1 MDLSD
6 KEKSLYL
13 ERLKAEQPGL
23 YQQVLPLINEEPSEQ
38 ITSLFGFHAQQA
50 TEAELDLTNTLVD
63 KYQISHELGHGGMG
77 IVYAASRAD
86 RTFEQDLAVKFI
98 QPALSHILGEHALFQ
113 EAQLLAHLNHPCIAK
128 VFDGGVYEESV
139 YIVMERV
146 EGETLSLH
154 LQNRSLNEKQKL
166 NLFKEI
172 CSAIEHAHQ
181 KQVLHAD
188 LKPENILIDPLGSP
202 KILDFN
208 LTQKV
213 KQPVPDKSTDV
224 SLLTAYSKAY
234 ASPEQAAGQFLTQQS
249 DIYSLG
255 KILALIFDS
264 SSNLDIDLIVEK
276 ATHYEPYRRYA
287 SVSELRQDIV
297 RMLECRPIS
306 LREKHPL
313 HALSKLLK
321 RRPVQSALTILL
333 LISGATFSTAIFN
346 KNLQLQKEKQVAEEM
361 MYEVTSLL
369 FHAKGSD
376 AAKMSVGTMLE
387 LTRRRI
393 LSNPDLPKDVKQK
406 MLLAMLTPAPEK
418 SVTNKNKP
426 NSSSNWLWKKL
437 SYLLLQRALWA

>member
-1 MDLSD
+1 MQNKSSGSTEVFYHLMDLSD
-6 KEKSLYL
+6 AEKSLYL
-13 ERLKAEQPGL
+13 ERLEQEQPSL
-23 YQQVLPLINEEPSEQ
+23 YQQILPLLNEVSSEQ
-38 ITSLFGFHAQQA
+38 ITSLLGFHAQQA
-50 TEAELDLTNTLVD
+50 TGSELSLTDTLVD
-63 KYQISHELGHGGMG
+63 KYYISHELGRGGMG
-77 IVYAASRAD
+77 VVYSASRAD
-86 RTFEQDLAVKFI
+86 RTFEQDLAIKFI

-146 EGETLSLH
+146 EGETLSLY
-154 LQNRSLNEKQKL
+154 LQNRSFSEKQKL
-166 NLFKEI
+166 SLFKEI

-213 KQPVPDKSTDV
+213 KQPAPHQSSDASI
-224 SLLTAYSKAY
+224 LTAYSKAY
-234 ASPEQAAGQFLTQQS
+234 ASPEQIAGHFLTQQS

-255 KILALIFDS
+255 KVLALIFDS
-264 SSNLDIDLIVEK
+264 SSNLDINLIVEK
-276 ATHYEPYRRYA
+276 ATNHEPYRRYA

-297 RMLECRPIS
+297 RILEFRPIS
-306 LREKHPL
+306 LREKQPL
-313 HALSKLLK
+313 YSLARLLK

-333 LISGATFSTAIFN
+333 LLSGATFSTAIFH
-346 KNLQLQKEKQVAEEM
+346 KNVQLQKEKLVAEEM

-406 MLLAMLTPAPEK
+406 MLLAMLTPSPEK
-418 SVTNKNKP
+418 SVINKNKEK
-426 NSSSNWLWKKL
+426 SSNN
-437 SYLLLQRALWA
+437 

>member
-6 KEKSLYL
+6 AAKSLYL
-13 ERLKAEQPGL
+13 ERLEQEQPSL
-23 YQQVLPLINEEPSEQ
+23 YQQILPLINEVSSEQ
-38 ITSLFGFHAQQA
+38 ITSLLGFHAQQA
-50 TEAELDLTNTLVD
+50 TGSELSLTDTLVD
-63 KYQISHELGHGGMG
+63 KYYISHELGRGGMG
-77 IVYAASRAD
+77 VVYSASRAD
-86 RTFEQDLAVKFI
+86 RTFEQDLAIKFI
-98 QPALSHILGEHALFQ
+98 QPALTHILGKHALFQ

-146 EGETLSLH
+146 EGETLSLY
-154 LQNRSLNEKQKL
+154 LQNRSFSEKQKL
-166 NLFKEI
+166 SLFKEI

-213 KQPVPDKSTDV
+213 KQPAPHQSSDASI
-224 SLLTAYSKAY
+224 LTAYSKAY
-234 ASPEQAAGQFLTQQS
+234 ASPEQIAGHFLTQQS

-255 KILALIFDS
+255 KVLALIFDS
-264 SSNLDIDLIVEK
+264 SSNLDINLIVEK
-276 ATHYEPYRRYA
+276 ATNHEPYRRYA

-297 RMLECRPIS
+297 RILEFRPIS
-306 LREKHPL
+306 LREKQPL
-313 HALSKLLK
+313 YSLAKLLK

-333 LISGATFSTAIFN
+333 LLSGATFSTAIFH
-346 KNLQLQKEKQVAEEM
+346 KNVQLQKEKLVAEEM

-406 MLLAMLTPAPEK
+406 MLLAILTPSPEK
-418 SVTNKNKP
+418 SVINKNKEK
-426 NSSSNWLWKKL
+426 SSNN
-437 SYLLLQRALWA
+437 

>member
-6 KEKSLYL
+6 AEKSLYL
-13 ERLKAEQPGL
+13 ERLEQEQPSL
-23 YQQVLPLINEEPSEQ
+23 YQQILPLINEVSSEQ
-38 ITSLFGFHAQQA
+38 ITSLLGFHAQQA
-50 TEAELDLTNTLVD
+50 TGSELSLTDTLVD
-63 KYQISHELGHGGMG
+63 KYYISHELGRGGMG
-77 IVYAASRAD
+77 VVYSASRAD
-86 RTFEQDLAVKFI
+86 RTFEQDLAIKFI
-98 QPALSHILGEHALFQ
+98 QPALTHILGKHALFQ

-146 EGETLSLH
+146 EGETLSLY
-154 LQNRSLNEKQKL
+154 LQNRSFSEKQKL
-166 NLFKEI
+166 SLFKEI

-213 KQPVPDKSTDV
+213 KQPAPHQSSDASI
-224 SLLTAYSKAY
+224 LTAYSKAY
-234 ASPEQAAGQFLTQQS
+234 ASPEQIAGHFLTQQS

-255 KILALIFDS
+255 KVLALIFDS
-264 SSNLDIDLIVEK
+264 YSNLDINLIVEK
-276 ATHYEPYRRYA
+276 ATNHEPYRRYA

-297 RMLECRPIS
+297 RILEFRPIS
-306 LREKHPL
+306 LREKQPL
-313 HALSKLLK
+313 YSLAKLLK

-333 LISGATFSTAIFN
+333 LLSGATFSTAIFH
-346 KNLQLQKEKQVAEEM
+346 KNVQLQKEKLVAEEM

-406 MLLAMLTPAPEK
+406 MLLAMLTPSPEK
-418 SVTNKNKP
+418 SVINKNKEK
-426 NSSSNWLWKKL
+426 SSNN
-437 SYLLLQRALWA
+437 

>member
-6 KEKSLYL
+6 AGKSLYL
-13 ERLKAEQPGL
+13 ERLEQEQPSL
-23 YQQVLPLINEEPSEQ
+23 YQQILPLINEVSSEQ
-38 ITSLFGFHAQQA
+38 ITSLLGFYAQQA
-50 TEAELDLTNTLVD
+50 TEIELNLTDTLVD
-63 KYQISHELGHGGMG
+63 KYYISHELGRGGMG
-77 IVYAASRAD
+77 IVYSASRAD
-86 RTFEQDLAVKFI
+86 STFEQDLAIKFI
-98 QPALSHILGEHALFQ
+98 QPALSHILGENALFQ

-128 VFDGGVYEESV
+128 VFDGGVYQESV
-139 YIVMERV
+139 YIVMEQV
-146 EGETLSLH
+146 EGATLSLY
-154 LQNRSLNEKQKL
+154 LQNRSFSEKQKL
-166 NLFKEI
+166 SLFKEI

-202 KILDFN
+202 KIIDFN

-213 KQPVPDKSTDV
+213 KQPAPHQSSDAPI
-224 SLLTAYSKAY
+224 LTAYSKAY
-234 ASPEQAAGQFLTQQS
+234 ASPEQIAGHFLTQQS

-255 KILALIFDS
+255 KVLALIFDS
-264 SSNLDIDLIVEK
+264 SSNLDINLIVEK
-276 ATHYEPYRRYA
+276 ATNHEPYRRYA

-297 RMLECRPIS
+297 RILEFRPIS
-306 LREKHPL
+306 LREKQPL
-313 HALSKLLK
+313 YSLAKLLK

-333 LISGATFSTAIFN
+333 LLSGATFSTAIFH
-346 KNLQLQKEKQVAEEM
+346 KNVQLQKEKLVAEEM

-406 MLLAMLTPAPEK
+406 MLLAMLTPSPEK
-418 SVTNKNKP
+418 SVINKNKEK
-426 NSSSNWLWKKL
+426 SSNN
-437 SYLLLQRALWA
+437 

>member
-6 KEKSLYL
+6 AEKSLYL
-13 ERLKAEQPGL
+13 ERLEQEQPSL
-23 YQQVLPLINEEPSEQ
+23 YQQILPLLNEVSSEQ
-38 ITSLFGFHAQQA
+38 ITSLLGFHAQQA
-50 TEAELDLTNTLVD
+50 TESELSLTDTLVD
-63 KYQISHELGHGGMG
+63 KYYISHELGRGGMG
-77 IVYAASRAD
+77 VVYSASRAD
-86 RTFEQDLAVKFI
+86 RTFEQDLAIKFI

-146 EGETLSLH
+146 EGETLSLY
-154 LQNRSLNEKQKL
+154 LQNRSFSEKQKL
-166 NLFKEI
+166 SLFKEI

-213 KQPVPDKSTDV
+213 KQPAPHQSSDASI
-224 SLLTAYSKAY
+224 LTAYSKAY
-234 ASPEQAAGQFLTQQS
+234 ASPEQIAGHFLTQQS

-255 KILALIFDS
+255 KVLALIFDS
-264 SSNLDIDLIVEK
+264 SSNLDINLIVEK
-276 ATHYEPYRRYA
+276 ATNHEPYRRYA

-297 RMLECRPIS
+297 RILEFRPIS
-306 LREKHPL
+306 LREKQPL
-313 HALSKLLK
+313 YSLAKLLK

-333 LISGATFSTAIFN
+333 LLSGATFSTAIFH
-346 KNLQLQKEKQVAEEM
+346 KNVQLQKEKLVAEEM

-406 MLLAMLTPAPEK
+406 MLLAMLTPSPEK
-418 SVTNKNKP
+418 SVINKNKEK
-426 NSSSNWLWKKL
+426 SSNN
-437 SYLLLQRALWA
+437 

>member
-1 MDLSD
+1 MQNKSSGSTEVFYHLMDLSD
-6 KEKSLYL
+6 AEKSLYL
-13 ERLKAEQPGL
+13 ERLEQEQPSL
-23 YQQVLPLINEEPSEQ
+23 YQQILPLINEVSSEQ
-38 ITSLFGFHAQQA
+38 ITSLLGFHAQQA
-50 TEAELDLTNTLVD
+50 TGSELSLTDTLVD
-63 KYQISHELGHGGMG
+63 KYYISHELGRGGMG
-77 IVYAASRAD
+77 VVYSASRAD
-86 RTFEQDLAVKFI
+86 RTFEQDLAIKFI

-146 EGETLSLH
+146 EGETLSLY
-154 LQNRSLNEKQKL
+154 LQNRSFSEKQKL
-166 NLFKEI
+166 SLFKEI

-213 KQPVPDKSTDV
+213 KQPAPHQSSDASI
-224 SLLTAYSKAY
+224 LTAYSKAY
-234 ASPEQAAGQFLTQQS
+234 ASPEQIAGHFLTQQS

-255 KILALIFDS
+255 KVLALIFDS
-264 SSNLDIDLIVEK
+264 SSNLDINLIVEK
-276 ATHYEPYRRYA
+276 ATNHEPYRRYA

-297 RMLECRPIS
+297 RILEFRPIS
-306 LREKHPL
+306 LREKQPL
-313 HALSKLLK
+313 YSLAKLLK

-333 LISGATFSTAIFN
+333 LLSGTTFSTAIFH
-346 KNLQLQKEKQVAEEM
+346 KNVQLQKEKLVAEEM

-406 MLLAMLTPAPEK
+406 MLLAMLTPSPEK
-418 SVTNKNKP
+418 SVINKNKEK
-426 NSSSNWLWKKL
+426 SSNN
-437 SYLLLQRALWA
+437 

>member
-6 KEKSLYL
+6 AEKSLYL
-13 ERLKAEQPGL
+13 ERLEQEQSSL
-23 YQQVLPLINEEPSEQ
+23 YQQILPLINEVSSEQ
-38 ITSLFGFHAQQA
+38 ITSLLGFHAQQA
-50 TEAELDLTNTLVD
+50 TGSELSLTDTLVD
-63 KYQISHELGHGGMG
+63 KYYISHELGRGGMG
-77 IVYAASRAD
+77 VVYSASRAD
-86 RTFEQDLAVKFI
+86 RTFEQDLAIKFI
-98 QPALSHILGEHALFQ
+98 QPALTHILGKHALFQ

-146 EGETLSLH
+146 EGETLSLY
-154 LQNRSLNEKQKL
+154 LQNRSFSEKQKL
-166 NLFKEI
+166 SLFKEI

-213 KQPVPDKSTDV
+213 KQPAPHQSSDASI
-224 SLLTAYSKAY
+224 LTAYSKAY
-234 ASPEQAAGQFLTQQS
+234 ASPEQIAGHFLTQQS

-255 KILALIFDS
+255 KVLALIFDS
-264 SSNLDIDLIVEK
+264 SSNLDINLIVEK
-276 ATHYEPYRRYA
+276 ATNHEPYRRYA

-297 RMLECRPIS
+297 RILEFRPIS
-306 LREKHPL
+306 LREKQPL
-313 HALSKLLK
+313 YSLAKLLK

-333 LISGATFSTAIFN
+333 LLSGATFSTAIFH
-346 KNLQLQKEKQVAEEM
+346 KNVQLQKEKLVAEEM

-406 MLLAMLTPAPEK
+406 MLLAMLTPSPEK
-418 SVTNKNKP
+418 SVINKNKEK
-426 NSSSNWLWKKL
+426 SSNN
-437 SYLLLQRALWA
+437 

>member
-6 KEKSLYL
+6 AKKSLYL
-13 ERLKAEQPGL
+13 ERLEQEQPSL
-23 YQQVLPLINEEPSEQ
+23 YQQVLPLINEVPSEQ
-38 ITSLFGFHAQQA
+38 ITSLLGFYAQQA
-50 TEAELDLTNTLVD
+50 TESELNLTDTLVD
-63 KYQISHELGHGGMG
+63 KYYISHELGRGGMG
-77 IVYAASRAD
+77 IVYSASRAD

-98 QPALSHILGEHALFQ
+98 QPSLSHILGEHALFQ

-128 VFDGGVYEESV
+128 VFDGGVYQESV

-146 EGETLSLH
+146 EGETLSLY
-154 LQNRSLNEKQKL
+154 LQNRSHSEKQRL

-188 LKPENILIDPLGSP
+188 LKPENILIDPFGSP

-213 KQPVPDKSTDV
+213 KQPAPHQSSDASI
-224 SLLTAYSKAY
+224 LTAYSKAY
-234 ASPEQAAGQFLTQQS
+234 ASPEQIAGHFLTQQS

-255 KILALIFDS
+255 KVLALVFDS
-264 SSNLDIDLIVEK
+264 SSNLDINLIVEK
-276 ATHYEPYRRYA
+276 ATNHEPYRRYA

-297 RMLECRPIS
+297 RILECRPIS
-306 LREKHPL
+306 LREKQPL
-313 HALSKLLK
+313 YSLSKLLK

-333 LISGATFSTAIFN
+333 LLSGTTFSTAIFN
-346 KNLQLQKEKQVAEEM
+346 KNLQLQKEKLVAEEM

-406 MLLAMLTPAPEK
+406 MLLAMLTPSPEK
-418 SVTNKNKP
+418 SVNNKNKEK
-426 NSSSNWLWKKL
+426 SSND
-437 SYLLLQRALWA
+437 

>member
-6 KEKSLYL
+6 AEKSLYL
-13 ERLKAEQPGL
+13 ERLEQEQPSL
-23 YQQVLPLINEEPSEQ
+23 YQQILPLINEVSSEQ
-38 ITSLFGFHAQQA
+38 ITSLLGFHAQQA
-50 TEAELDLTNTLVD
+50 TGSELSLTDTLVD
-63 KYQISHELGHGGMG
+63 KYYISHELGRGGMG
-77 IVYAASRAD
+77 VVYSASRAD
-86 RTFEQDLAVKFI
+86 STFEQDLAIKFI
-98 QPALSHILGEHALFQ
+98 QPALSHILGENALFQ

-128 VFDGGVYEESV
+128 VFDGGVYQESV
-139 YIVMERV
+139 YIVMEQV
-146 EGETLSLH
+146 EGATLSLY
-154 LQNRSLNEKQKL
+154 LQNRSFSEKQKL
-166 NLFKEI
+166 SLFKEI

-213 KQPVPDKSTDV
+213 KQPAPHQSSDASI
-224 SLLTAYSKAY
+224 LTAYSKAY
-234 ASPEQAAGQFLTQQS
+234 ASPEQIAGHFLTQQS

-255 KILALIFDS
+255 KVLALIFDS
-264 SSNLDIDLIVEK
+264 SSNLDINLIVEK
-276 ATHYEPYRRYA
+276 ATNHEPYRRYA

-297 RMLECRPIS
+297 RILEFRPIS
-306 LREKHPL
+306 LREKQPL
-313 HALSKLLK
+313 YSLAKLLK

-333 LISGATFSTAIFN
+333 LLSGATFSTAIFH
-346 KNLQLQKEKQVAEEM
+346 KNVQLQKEKLVAEEM

-406 MLLAMLTPAPEK
+406 MLLAMLTPSPEK
-418 SVTNKNKP
+418 SVINKNKEK
-426 NSSSNWLWKKL
+426 SSNN
-437 SYLLLQRALWA
+437 

>member
-6 KEKSLYL
+6 AEKSLYL
-13 ERLKAEQPGL
+13 ERLEQEQPSL
-23 YQQVLPLINEEPSEQ
+23 YQQILPLINEVSSEQ
-38 ITSLFGFHAQQA
+38 ITSLLGFHAQQA
-50 TEAELDLTNTLVD
+50 TGSELSLTDTLVD
-63 KYQISHELGHGGMG
+63 KYYISHELGRGGMG
-77 IVYAASRAD
+77 VVYSASRAD
-86 RTFEQDLAVKFI
+86 RTFEQDLAIKFI

-146 EGETLSLH
+146 EGETLSLY
-154 LQNRSLNEKQKL
+154 LQNRSFSEKQKL
-166 NLFKEI
+166 SLFKEI

-213 KQPVPDKSTDV
+213 KQPAPHQSSDASI
-224 SLLTAYSKAY
+224 LTAYSKAY
-234 ASPEQAAGQFLTQQS
+234 ASPEQIAGHFLTQQS

-255 KILALIFDS
+255 KVLALIFDS
-264 SSNLDIDLIVEK
+264 SSNLDINLIVEK
-276 ATHYEPYRRYA
+276 ATNHEPYRRYA

-297 RMLECRPIS
+297 RILEFRPIS
-306 LREKHPL
+306 LREKQPL
-313 HALSKLLK
+313 YSLAKLLK

-333 LISGATFSTAIFN
+333 LLSGATFSTAIFH
-346 KNLQLQKEKQVAEEM
+346 KNVQLQKEKLVAEEM

-406 MLLAMLTPAPEK
+406 MLLAMLTPSPEK
-418 SVTNKNKP
+418 SVINKNKEK
-426 NSSSNWLWKKL
+426 SSNN
-437 SYLLLQRALWA
+437 

>member
-50 TEAELDLTNTLVD
+50 TETELDLTNTLVD
-63 KYQISHELGHGGMG
+63 KYQISHELGRGGMG

-213 KQPVPDKSTDV
+213 KQPVSDKNTDV

-234 ASPEQAAGQFLTQQS
+234 ASPEQEAGQFLTQQS

-276 ATHYEPYRRYA
+276 ATHHEPYRRYA

-426 NSSSNWLWKKL
+426 NSSSN
-437 SYLLLQRALWA
+437 

>member
-1 MDLSD
+1 MDIPD
-6 KEKSLYL
+6 AEKSLYL
-13 ERLKAEQPGL
+13 KRLEQEQPSL
-23 YQQVLPLINEEPSEQ
+23 YQQVLPLISEVSSEQ
-38 ITSLFGFHAQQA
+38 LTSLLGFHAQQA
-50 TEAELDLTNTLVD
+50 TESELNLTDTLVD
-63 KYQISHELGHGGMG
+63 KYYISHELGRGGMG

-98 QPALSHILGEHALFQ
+98 QPSLSHILGEHALFQ

-128 VFDGGVYEESV
+128 VFDGGVYQESV

-146 EGETLSLH
+146 EGETLSLY
-154 LQNRSLNEKQKL
+154 LQNRSCSEKQRL

-188 LKPENILIDPLGSP
+188 LKPENILIDPFGSP

-213 KQPVPDKSTDV
+213 KQPTPNQSSDASI
-224 SLLTAYSKAY
+224 LTAYSKAY
-234 ASPEQAAGQFLTQQS
+234 ASPEQVAGHFLTQQS

-255 KILALIFDS
+255 KVLALIFDS
-264 SSNLDIDLIVEK
+264 SSNLDINLIVEK
-276 ATHYEPYRRYA
+276 ATNHDPYRRYA

-297 RMLECRPIS
+297 RILECRPIS
-306 LREKHPL
+306 LREKQPL
-313 HALSKLLK
+313 YSLSKLLK
-321 RRPVQSALTILL
+321 RRPVQSALIILL
-333 LISGATFSTAIFN
+333 LLSGATFSTAIFN
-346 KNLQLQKEKQVAEEM
+346 KNLQLRKEKLVAEEM

-406 MLLAMLTPAPEK
+406 MLLAMLTPSPEK
-418 SVTNKNKP
+418 SVTNKNKE
-426 NSSSNWLWKKL
+426 K
-437 SYLLLQRALWA
+437 

>member
-6 KEKSLYL
+6 AEKSLYL
-13 ERLKAEQPGL
+13 ERLEQEQPSL
-23 YQQVLPLINEEPSEQ
+23 YQQILPLINEVSSEQ
-38 ITSLFGFHAQQA
+38 ITSLLGFHAQQA
-50 TEAELDLTNTLVD
+50 TGSELSLTDTLVD
-63 KYQISHELGHGGMG
+63 KYYISHELGRGGMG
-77 IVYAASRAD
+77 VVYSASRAD
-86 RTFEQDLAVKFI
+86 RTFEQDLAIKFI
-98 QPALSHILGEHALFQ
+98 QPTLTHILGKYALFQ

-146 EGETLSLH
+146 EGETLSLY
-154 LQNRSLNEKQKL
+154 LQNRSFSEKQKL
-166 NLFKEI
+166 SLFKEI

-213 KQPVPDKSTDV
+213 KQPAPHQSSDASI
-224 SLLTAYSKAY
+224 LTAYSKAY
-234 ASPEQAAGQFLTQQS
+234 ASPEQIAGHFLTQQS

-255 KILALIFDS
+255 KVLALIFDS
-264 SSNLDIDLIVEK
+264 SSNLDINLIVEK
-276 ATHYEPYRRYA
+276 ATNHEPYRRYA

-297 RMLECRPIS
+297 RILEFRPIS
-306 LREKHPL
+306 LREKQPFYSL
-313 HALSKLLK
+313 AKLLK

-333 LISGATFSTAIFN
+333 LLSGATFSTAIFH
-346 KNLQLQKEKQVAEEM
+346 KNVQLQKEKLVAEEM

-406 MLLAMLTPAPEK
+406 MLLAMLTPSPEK
-418 SVTNKNKP
+418 SVINKNKEK
-426 NSSSNWLWKKL
+426 SSNN
-437 SYLLLQRALWA
+437 

>member
-6 KEKSLYL
+6 AEKSLYL
-13 ERLKAEQPGL
+13 ERLEQEQPSL
-23 YQQVLPLINEEPSEQ
+23 YQQILPLINEVSSEQ
-38 ITSLFGFHAQQA
+38 ITSLLGFHAQQA
-50 TEAELDLTNTLVD
+50 TGSELSLTDTLVD
-63 KYQISHELGHGGMG
+63 KYYISHELGRGGMG
-77 IVYAASRAD
+77 IVYSASRAD
-86 RTFEQDLAVKFI
+86 STFEQDLAIKFI
-98 QPALSHILGEHALFQ
+98 QPALSHILGENALFQ

-128 VFDGGVYEESV
+128 VFDGGVYQESV
-139 YIVMERV
+139 YIVMEQV
-146 EGETLSLH
+146 EGATLSLY
-154 LQNRSLNEKQKL
+154 LQNRSFSEKQKL
-166 NLFKEI
+166 SLFKEI

-213 KQPVPDKSTDV
+213 KQPAPHQSSDASI
-224 SLLTAYSKAY
+224 LTAYSKAY
-234 ASPEQAAGQFLTQQS
+234 ASPEQIAGHFLTQQS

-255 KILALIFDS
+255 KVLALIFDS
-264 SSNLDIDLIVEK
+264 SSNLDINLIVEK
-276 ATHYEPYRRYA
+276 ATNHEPYRRYA

-297 RMLECRPIS
+297 RILEFRPIS
-306 LREKHPL
+306 LREKQPL
-313 HALSKLLK
+313 YSLAKLLK

-333 LISGATFSTAIFN
+333 LLSGATFSTAIFH
-346 KNLQLQKEKQVAEEM
+346 KNVQLQKEKLVAEEM

-406 MLLAMLTPAPEK
+406 MLLAMLTPSPEK
-418 SVTNKNKP
+418 SVINKNKEK
-426 NSSSNWLWKKL
+426 SSNN
-437 SYLLLQRALWA
+437 

>member
-1 MDLSD
+1 MQNRSSGPTEVFYRLIDIPD
-6 KEKSLYL
+6 AEKSLYL
-13 ERLKAEQPGL
+13 KRLEQEQPSL
-23 YQQVLPLINEEPSEQ
+23 YQQVLPLISEVPSEQ
-38 ITSLFGFHAQQA
+38 LTSLLGFHAQQA
-50 TEAELDLTNTLVD
+50 TESELNLTYTLVD
-63 KYQISHELGHGGMG
+63 KYYISHELGRGGMG

-98 QPALSHILGEHALFQ
+98 QPSLSHILGEHALFQ

-146 EGETLSLH
+146 EGETLSLY
-154 LQNRSLNEKQKL
+154 LQNRSCSEKQRL

-188 LKPENILIDPLGSP
+188 LKPENILIDPFGSP

-213 KQPVPDKSTDV
+213 KQPTPNQSSDASI
-224 SLLTAYSKAY
+224 LTAYSKAY
-234 ASPEQAAGQFLTQQS
+234 ASPEQVAGHFLTQQS

-255 KILALIFDS
+255 KVLALIFDS
-264 SSNLDIDLIVEK
+264 SSSLDINLIVEK
-276 ATHYEPYRRYA
+276 ATNHEPYRRYA

-297 RMLECRPIS
+297 RILECRPIS
-306 LREKHPL
+306 LREKQPL
-313 HALSKLLK
+313 YSLSKLLK

-333 LISGATFSTAIFN
+333 LLSGATFSTAIFN
-346 KNLQLQKEKQVAEEM
+346 KNLQLRKEKLVAEEM

-406 MLLAMLTPAPEK
+406 MLLAMLTPSPEK
-418 SVTNKNKP
+418 SVTNKNKE
-426 NSSSNWLWKKL
+426 K
-437 SYLLLQRALWA
+437 

>member
-6 KEKSLYL
+6 AEKSLYL
-13 ERLKAEQPGL
+13 ERLEQEQPSL
-23 YQQVLPLINEEPSEQ
+23 YQQILPLINEVSSEQ
-38 ITSLFGFHAQQA
+38 ITSLLGFHAQQA
-50 TEAELDLTNTLVD
+50 TGSELSLTDTLVD
-63 KYQISHELGHGGMG
+63 KYYISHELGRGGMG
-77 IVYAASRAD
+77 VVYSASRAD
-86 RTFEQDLAVKFI
+86 RTFEQDLAIKFI

-146 EGETLSLH
+146 EGETLSLY
-154 LQNRSLNEKQKL
+154 LQNRSFSEKQKL
-166 NLFKEI
+166 SLFKEI

-213 KQPVPDKSTDV
+213 KQPAPHQSSDASI
-224 SLLTAYSKAY
+224 LTAYSKAY
-234 ASPEQAAGQFLTQQS
+234 ASPEQIEGHFLTQQS

-255 KILALIFDS
+255 KVLALIFDS
-264 SSNLDIDLIVEK
+264 SSNLDINLIVEK
-276 ATHYEPYRRYA
+276 ATNHEPYRRYA

-297 RMLECRPIS
+297 RILEFRPIS
-306 LREKHPL
+306 LREKQPL
-313 HALSKLLK
+313 YSLAKLLK

-333 LISGATFSTAIFN
+333 LLSGATFSTAIFH
-346 KNLQLQKEKQVAEEM
+346 KNVQLQKEKLVAEEM

-406 MLLAMLTPAPEK
+406 MLLAMLTPSPEK
-418 SVTNKNKP
+418 SVINKNKEK
-426 NSSSNWLWKKL
+426 SSNN
-437 SYLLLQRALWA
+437 

>member
-6 KEKSLYL
+6 AEKSLYL
-13 ERLKAEQPGL
+13 ERLEQEQPSL
-23 YQQVLPLINEEPSEQ
+23 YQQILPLINEVSSEQ
-38 ITSLFGFHAQQA
+38 ITSLLGFHAQQA
-50 TEAELDLTNTLVD
+50 TGSELSLTDTLVD
-63 KYQISHELGHGGMG
+63 KYYISHELGRGGMG
-77 IVYAASRAD
+77 VVYSASRAD
-86 RTFEQDLAVKFI
+86 RTFEQDLAIKFI
-98 QPALSHILGEHALFQ
+98 QPALTHILGKHALFQ

-146 EGETLSLH
+146 EGETLSLY
-154 LQNRSLNEKQKL
+154 LQNRSFSEKQKL
-166 NLFKEI
+166 SLFKEI

-213 KQPVPDKSTDV
+213 KQPAPHQSSDASI
-224 SLLTAYSKAY
+224 LTAYSKAY
-234 ASPEQAAGQFLTQQS
+234 ASPEQIAGHFLTQQS

-255 KILALIFDS
+255 KVLALIFDS
-264 SSNLDIDLIVEK
+264 SSNLDINLIVEK
-276 ATHYEPYRRYA
+276 ATNHEPYRRYA

-297 RMLECRPIS
+297 RILEFRPIS
-306 LREKHPL
+306 LREKQPL
-313 HALSKLLK
+313 YSLAKLLK

-333 LISGATFSTAIFN
+333 LLSGATFSTAIFH
-346 KNLQLQKEKQVAEEM
+346 KNVQLQKEKLVAEEM

-387 LTRRRI
+387 LTRRRV

-406 MLLAMLTPAPEK
+406 MLLAMLTPSPEK
-418 SVTNKNKP
+418 SVINKNKEK
-426 NSSSNWLWKKL
+426 SSNN
-437 SYLLLQRALWA
+437 

>member
-1 MDLSD
+1 MDIPD
-6 KEKSLYL
+6 AEKSLYL
-13 ERLKAEQPGL
+13 KRLEQEQPSL
-23 YQQVLPLINEEPSEQ
+23 YQQVLPLISEVPSEQ
-38 ITSLFGFHAQQA
+38 LTSLLGFHAQQA
-50 TEAELDLTNTLVD
+50 TESELNLTDTLVD
-63 KYQISHELGHGGMG
+63 KYYISHELGRGGMG

-98 QPALSHILGEHALFQ
+98 QPSLSHILGEHALFQ

-146 EGETLSLH
+146 EGETLSLY
-154 LQNRSLNEKQKL
+154 LQNRSCSEKQRL

-188 LKPENILIDPLGSP
+188 LKPENILIDPFGSP

-213 KQPVPDKSTDV
+213 KQPTPNQSSDASI
-224 SLLTAYSKAY
+224 LTAYSKAY
-234 ASPEQAAGQFLTQQS
+234 ASPEQVAGHFLTQQS

-255 KILALIFDS
+255 KVLALIFDS
-264 SSNLDIDLIVEK
+264 SSNLDINLIVEK
-276 ATHYEPYRRYA
+276 ATNHEPYRRYA

-297 RMLECRPIS
+297 RILECRPIS
-306 LREKHPL
+306 LREKQPL
-313 HALSKLLK
+313 YSLSKLLK

-333 LISGATFSTAIFN
+333 LLSGATFSTAIFN
-346 KNLQLQKEKQVAEEM
+346 KNLQLRKEKLVAEEM

-406 MLLAMLTPAPEK
+406 MLLAMLTPSPEK
-418 SVTNKNKP
+418 SVTNKNKE
-426 NSSSNWLWKKL
+426 K
-437 SYLLLQRALWA
+437 

>member
-6 KEKSLYL
+6 AKKSLYL
-13 ERLKAEQPGL
+13 KRLEQEQPSL
-23 YQQVLPLINEEPSEQ
+23 YQQVLPLINEVPSEQ
-38 ITSLFGFHAQQA
+38 ITSLLGFYAQQA
-50 TEAELDLTNTLVD
+50 TDSELDLTGTLVD
-63 KYQISHELGHGGMG
+63 KYYISHELGRGGMG
-77 IVYAASRAD
+77 IVYSASRAD
-86 RTFEQDLAVKFI
+86 KTFEQDLAVKFI

-128 VFDGGVYEESV
+128 VFDGGVYQESV

-146 EGETLSLH
+146 EGQTLSLY
-154 LQNRSLNEKQKL
+154 LQNRSLSEKQKL
-166 NLFKEI
+166 RLFKEI

-213 KQPVPDKSTDV
+213 KQPTPEQNTDL
-224 SLLTAYSKAY
+224 SLLTAYSKAF

-255 KILALIFDS
+255 RILALIFDS
-264 SSNLDIDLIVEK
+264 ASNLDIELIVEK
-276 ATHYEPYRRYA
+276 ATHHEPYRRYA
-287 SVSELRQDIV
+287 NVGELRKDIV
-297 RMLECRPIS
+297 RILECRPIS
-306 LREKHPL
+306 LREKHPVHTL
-313 HALSKLLK
+313 IKLLK
-321 RRPVQSALTILL
+321 RRPVQSALSILL
-333 LISGATFSTAIFN
+333 LLSGTTFSMAIFN

-406 MLLAMLTPAPEK
+406 MLLAMLTPSPEK
-418 SVTNKNKP
+418 SVTNKNKEK
-426 NSSSNWLWKKL
+426 SSNN
-437 SYLLLQRALWA
+437 

>member
-6 KEKSLYL
+6 AEKSLYL
-13 ERLKAEQPGL
+13 ERLEQEQPSL
-23 YQQVLPLINEEPSEQ
+23 YQQILPLLNEVSSEQ
-38 ITSLFGFHAQQA
+38 ITSLLGFHAQQA
-50 TEAELDLTNTLVD
+50 TGSELSLTDTLVD
-63 KYQISHELGHGGMG
+63 KYYISHELGRGGMG
-77 IVYAASRAD
+77 VVYSASRAD
-86 RTFEQDLAVKFI
+86 RTFEQDLAIKFI

-146 EGETLSLH
+146 EGETLSLY
-154 LQNRSLNEKQKL
+154 LQNRSFSEKQKL
-166 NLFKEI
+166 SLFKEI

-213 KQPVPDKSTDV
+213 KQPAPHQSSDASI
-224 SLLTAYSKAY
+224 LTAYSKAY
-234 ASPEQAAGQFLTQQS
+234 ASPEQIAGHFLTQQS

-255 KILALIFDS
+255 KVLALIFDS
-264 SSNLDIDLIVEK
+264 SSNLDINLIVEK
-276 ATHYEPYRRYA
+276 ATNHEPYRRYA

-297 RMLECRPIS
+297 RILEFRPIS
-306 LREKHPL
+306 LREKQPL
-313 HALSKLLK
+313 YSLARLLK

-333 LISGATFSTAIFN
+333 LLSGATFSTALFH
-346 KNLQLQKEKQVAEEM
+346 KNVQLQKEKLVAEEM
-361 MYEVTSLL
+361 MYEMTSLL

-406 MLLAMLTPAPEK
+406 MLLAMLTPSPEK
-418 SVTNKNKP
+418 SVINKNKEK
-426 NSSSNWLWKKL
+426 SSNN
-437 SYLLLQRALWA
+437 

>member
-1 MDLSD
+1 MDIPD
-6 KEKSLYL
+6 AEKSLYL
-13 ERLKAEQPGL
+13 KRLEQEQPSL
-23 YQQVLPLINEEPSEQ
+23 YQQVLPLISEVSSEQ
-38 ITSLFGFHAQQA
+38 LTSLLGFHAQQA
-50 TEAELDLTNTLVD
+50 TESELNLTDTLVD
-63 KYQISHELGHGGMG
+63 KYYISHELGRGGMG

-98 QPALSHILGEHALFQ
+98 QPSLSHILGEHALFQ

-128 VFDGGVYEESV
+128 VFDGGVYQESV

-146 EGETLSLH
+146 EGETLSLY
-154 LQNRSLNEKQKL
+154 LQNRSCSEKQRL

-188 LKPENILIDPLGSP
+188 LKPENILIDPFGSP

-213 KQPVPDKSTDV
+213 KQPTPNQSSDASI
-224 SLLTAYSKAY
+224 LTAYSKAY
-234 ASPEQAAGQFLTQQS
+234 ASPEQVAGHFLTQQS

-255 KILALIFDS
+255 KVLALIFDS
-264 SSNLDIDLIVEK
+264 SSNLDINLIVEK
-276 ATHYEPYRRYA
+276 ATNHEPYRRYA

-297 RMLECRPIS
+297 RILECRPIS
-306 LREKHPL
+306 LREKQPL
-313 HALSKLLK
+313 YSLSKLLK

-333 LISGATFSTAIFN
+333 LLSGATFSTAIFN
-346 KNLQLQKEKQVAEEM
+346 KNLQLRKEKLVAEEM

-406 MLLAMLTPAPEK
+406 MLLAMLTPSPEK
-418 SVTNKNKP
+418 SVTNKNKE
-426 NSSSNWLWKKL
+426 K
-437 SYLLLQRALWA
+437 

>member
-6 KEKSLYL
+6 AEKSLYL
-13 ERLKAEQPGL
+13 ERLEQEQPSL
-23 YQQVLPLINEEPSEQ
+23 YQQILPLINEVSSEQ
-38 ITSLFGFHAQQA
+38 ITSLLGFHAQQA
-50 TEAELDLTNTLVD
+50 TGSELSLTNTLVD
-63 KYQISHELGHGGMG
+63 KYYISHELGRGGMG
-77 IVYAASRAD
+77 VVYSASRAD
-86 RTFEQDLAVKFI
+86 RTFEQDLAIKFI

-146 EGETLSLH
+146 EGETLSLY
-154 LQNRSLNEKQKL
+154 LQNRSFSEKQKL
-166 NLFKEI
+166 SLFKEI

-213 KQPVPDKSTDV
+213 KQPAPHQSSDASI
-224 SLLTAYSKAY
+224 LTAYSKAY
-234 ASPEQAAGQFLTQQS
+234 ASPEQIAGHFLTQQS

-255 KILALIFDS
+255 KVLALIFDS
-264 SSNLDIDLIVEK
+264 SSNLDINLIVEK
-276 ATHYEPYRRYA
+276 ATNHEPYRRYA

-297 RMLECRPIS
+297 RILEFRPIS
-306 LREKHPL
+306 LREKQPL
-313 HALSKLLK
+313 YSLAKLLK

-333 LISGATFSTAIFN
+333 LLSGATFSTAIFH
-346 KNLQLQKEKQVAEEM
+346 KNVQLQKEKLVAEEM

-406 MLLAMLTPAPEK
+406 MLLAMLTPSPEK
-418 SVTNKNKP
+418 SVINKNKEK
-426 NSSSNWLWKKL
+426 SSNN
-437 SYLLLQRALWA
+437 

>member
-1 MDLSD
+1 MDIPD
-6 KEKSLYL
+6 AEKSLYL
-13 ERLKAEQPGL
+13 ERLEQEQPSL
-23 YQQVLPLINEEPSEQ
+23 YQQVLPLISEVPSEQ
-38 ITSLFGFHAQQA
+38 LTSLLGFHAQQA
-50 TEAELDLTNTLVD
+50 TERELNLTDTLVD
-63 KYQISHELGHGGMG
+63 KYYISHELGRGGMG
-77 IVYAASRAD
+77 IVYSASRAD

-98 QPALSHILGEHALFQ
+98 QPSLSHILGEHALFQ

-128 VFDGGVYEESV
+128 VFDGGVYQESV

-146 EGETLSLH
+146 EGETLSLY
-154 LQNRSLNEKQKL
+154 LQNRSCTEKQRL

-188 LKPENILIDPLGSP
+188 LKPENILIDSFGSP

-213 KQPVPDKSTDV
+213 KQPTSHQSSDASI
-224 SLLTAYSKAY
+224 LTAYSKAY
-234 ASPEQAAGQFLTQQS
+234 ASPEQVAGHFLTQQS

-255 KILALIFDS
+255 KVLTLIFDS
-264 SSNLDIDLIVEK
+264 SPNFDIDLIVEK
-276 ATHYEPYRRYA
+276 ATHHEPYRRYA
-287 SVSELRQDIV
+287 SVGELRQDIV
-297 RMLECRPIS
+297 RILECRPIS
-306 LREKHPL
+306 LREKHPV
-313 HALSKLLK
+313 HTFIKLLK

-333 LISGATFSTAIFN
+333 LLSGTTFSTAIFN

-406 MLLAMLTPAPEK
+406 MLLAMLTPSPEK
-418 SVTNKNKP
+418 SVTNKNKE
-426 NSSSNWLWKKL
+426 K
-437 SYLLLQRALWA
+437 

>member
-6 KEKSLYL
+6 AEKSLYL
-13 ERLKAEQPGL
+13 ERLEQEQPSL
-23 YQQVLPLINEEPSEQ
+23 YQQILPLINEVSSEQ
-38 ITSLFGFHAQQA
+38 ITSLLGFHAQQA
-50 TEAELDLTNTLVD
+50 TGSELSLTDTLVD
-63 KYQISHELGHGGMG
+63 KYYISHELGRGGMG
-77 IVYAASRAD
+77 VVYSASRAD
-86 RTFEQDLAVKFI
+86 RTFEQDLAIKFI
-98 QPALSHILGEHALFQ
+98 QPALSHILGENALFQ

-128 VFDGGVYEESV
+128 VFDGGVYQESV
-139 YIVMERV
+139 YIVMEQV
-146 EGETLSLH
+146 EGATLSLY
-154 LQNRSLNEKQKL
+154 LQNRSFSEKQKL
-166 NLFKEI
+166 SLFKEI

-202 KILDFN
+202 KIIDFN

-213 KQPVPDKSTDV
+213 KQPAPHQSSDAPI
-224 SLLTAYSKAY
+224 LTAYSKAY
-234 ASPEQAAGQFLTQQS
+234 ASPEQIAGHFLTQQS

-255 KILALIFDS
+255 KVLALIFDS
-264 SSNLDIDLIVEK
+264 SSNLDINLIVEK
-276 ATHYEPYRRYA
+276 ATNHEPYRRYA

-297 RMLECRPIS
+297 RILEFRPIS
-306 LREKHPL
+306 LREKQPL
-313 HALSKLLK
+313 YSLAKLLK

-333 LISGATFSTAIFN
+333 LLSGATFSTAIFH
-346 KNLQLQKEKQVAEEM
+346 KNVQLQKEKLVAEEM

-406 MLLAMLTPAPEK
+406 MLLAMLTPSPEK
-418 SVTNKNKP
+418 SVINKNKEK
-426 NSSSNWLWKKL
+426 SSNN
-437 SYLLLQRALWA
+437 

>member
-6 KEKSLYL
+6 AEKSLYL
-13 ERLKAEQPGL
+13 ERLEQEQPSL
-23 YQQVLPLINEEPSEQ
+23 YQQILPLINEVSSEQ
-38 ITSLFGFHAQQA
+38 ITSLLGFHAQQA
-50 TEAELDLTNTLVD
+50 TGSELSLSDTLVD
-63 KYQISHELGHGGMG
+63 KYYISHELGRGGMG
-77 IVYAASRAD
+77 VVYSASRAD
-86 RTFEQDLAVKFI
+86 RTFEQDLAIKFI

-146 EGETLSLH
+146 EGETLSLY
-154 LQNRSLNEKQKL
+154 LQNRSFSEKQKL
-166 NLFKEI
+166 SLFKEI

-213 KQPVPDKSTDV
+213 KQPAPHQSSDASI
-224 SLLTAYSKAY
+224 LTAYSKAY
-234 ASPEQAAGQFLTQQS
+234 ASPEQIAGHFLTQQS
-249 DIYSLG
+249 DVYSLG
-255 KILALIFDS
+255 KVLALIFDS
-264 SSNLDIDLIVEK
+264 SSNLDINLIVEK
-276 ATHYEPYRRYA
+276 ATNHEPYRRYA

-297 RMLECRPIS
+297 RILEFRPIS
-306 LREKHPL
+306 LREKQPL
-313 HALSKLLK
+313 YSLAKLLK

-333 LISGATFSTAIFN
+333 LLSGATFSTAIFH
-346 KNLQLQKEKQVAEEM
+346 KNVQLQKEKLVAEEM

-406 MLLAMLTPAPEK
+406 MLLAMLTPSPEK
-418 SVTNKNKP
+418 SVINKNKEK
-426 NSSSNWLWKKL
+426 SSNN
-437 SYLLLQRALWA
+437 

>member
-6 KEKSLYL
+6 AEKSLYL
-13 ERLKAEQPGL
+13 ERLEQEQPSL
-23 YQQVLPLINEEPSEQ
+23 YQQILPLINEVSSEQ
-38 ITSLFGFHAQQA
+38 ITSLLGFHAQQA
-50 TEAELDLTNTLVD
+50 TGSELSLTDTLVD
-63 KYQISHELGHGGMG
+63 KYYISHELGRGGMG
-77 IVYAASRAD
+77 VVYSASRAD
-86 RTFEQDLAVKFI
+86 RTFEQDLAIKFI

-146 EGETLSLH
+146 EGETLSLY
-154 LQNRSLNEKQKL
+154 LQNRSFSEKQKL
-166 NLFKEI
+166 SLFKEI

-213 KQPVPDKSTDV
+213 KQPAPHQSSDASI
-224 SLLTAYSKAY
+224 LTAYSKAY
-234 ASPEQAAGQFLTQQS
+234 ASPEQIAGHFLTQQS

-255 KILALIFDS
+255 KVLALIFDS
-264 SSNLDIDLIVEK
+264 SSNLDINLIVEK
-276 ATHYEPYRRYA
+276 ATNHEPYRRYS

-297 RMLECRPIS
+297 RILEFRPIS
-306 LREKHPL
+306 LREKQPL
-313 HALSKLLK
+313 YSLAKLLK

-333 LISGATFSTAIFN
+333 LLSGTTFSTAIFH
-346 KNLQLQKEKQVAEEM
+346 KNVQLQKEKLVAEEM

-406 MLLAMLTPAPEK
+406 MLLAMLTPSPEK
-418 SVTNKNKP
+418 SVINKNKEK
-426 NSSSNWLWKKL
+426 SSNN
-437 SYLLLQRALWA
+437 

>member
-6 KEKSLYL
+6 AAKSLYL
-13 ERLKAEQPGL
+13 ERLEQEQPSL
-23 YQQVLPLINEEPSEQ
+23 YQQILPLINEVSSEQ
-38 ITSLFGFHAQQA
+38 ITSLLGFHAQQA
-50 TEAELDLTNTLVD
+50 TGSELSLTDTLVD
-63 KYQISHELGHGGMG
+63 KYYISHELGRGGMG
-77 IVYAASRAD
+77 VVYSASRAD
-86 RTFEQDLAVKFI
+86 RTFEQDLAIKFI
-98 QPALSHILGEHALFQ
+98 QPALTHILGKHALFQ

-146 EGETLSLH
+146 EGETLSLY
-154 LQNRSLNEKQKL
+154 LQNRSFSEKQKL
-166 NLFKEI
+166 SLFKEI

-213 KQPVPDKSTDV
+213 KQPAPHQSSDASI
-224 SLLTAYSKAY
+224 LTAYSKAY
-234 ASPEQAAGQFLTQQS
+234 ASPEQIAGHFLTQQS

-255 KILALIFDS
+255 KVLALIFDS
-264 SSNLDIDLIVEK
+264 YSNLDINLIVEK
-276 ATHYEPYRRYA
+276 ATNHEPYRRYA

-297 RMLECRPIS
+297 RILEFRPIS
-306 LREKHPL
+306 LREKQPL
-313 HALSKLLK
+313 YSLAKLLK

-333 LISGATFSTAIFN
+333 LLSGATFSTAIFH
-346 KNLQLQKEKQVAEEM
+346 KNVQLQKEKLVAEEM

-406 MLLAMLTPAPEK
+406 MLLAILTPSPEK
-418 SVTNKNKP
+418 SVINKNKEK
-426 NSSSNWLWKKL
+426 SSNN
-437 SYLLLQRALWA
+437 

>member
-6 KEKSLYL
+6 AKKSLYL
-13 ERLKAEQPGL
+13 KRLEQEQPSL
-23 YQQVLPLINEEPSEQ
+23 YQQVLPLINEVPSEQ
-38 ITSLFGFHAQQA
+38 ITSLLGFYAQQA
-50 TEAELDLTNTLVD
+50 TDSELDLTGTLVD
-63 KYQISHELGHGGMG
+63 KYYISHELGRGGMG
-77 IVYAASRAD
+77 IVYSASRAD
-86 RTFEQDLAVKFI
+86 KTFEQDLAVKFI

-128 VFDGGVYEESV
+128 VFDGGVYQESV

-146 EGETLSLH
+146 EGKTLSLY
-154 LQNRSLNEKQKL
+154 LQSRSFSERQKL
-166 NLFKEI
+166 SLFKEI

-213 KQPVPDKSTDV
+213 KQPTPEQNTDL
-224 SLLTAYSKAY
+224 SLLTAYSKAF

-255 KILALIFDS
+255 RILELIFDS
-264 SSNLDIDLIVEK
+264 ASNLDIELIVEK
-276 ATHYEPYRRYA
+276 ATHHEPYRRYA
-287 SVSELRQDIV
+287 NVGELRKDIV
-297 RMLECRPIS
+297 RILECRPIS
-306 LREKHPL
+306 LREKHPVHTL
-313 HALSKLLK
+313 IKLLK
-321 RRPVQSALTILL
+321 RRPVQSALSILL
-333 LISGATFSTAIFN
+333 LLSGTTFSMAIFN

-406 MLLAMLTPAPEK
+406 MLLAMLTPSPEK
-418 SVTNKNKP
+418 SVTNKYKEK
-426 NSSSNWLWKKL
+426 SSTN
-437 SYLLLQRALWA
+437 

>member
-6 KEKSLYL
+6 AGKNLYL
-13 ERLKAEQPGL
+13 EQLEQEQSNL
-23 YQQVLPLINEEPSEQ
+23 YQQVLPLINEVPSEQ
-38 ITSLFGFHAQQA
+38 ITSLLGFYAQQA
-50 TEAELDLTNTLVD
+50 TDSELNLTGTLVD
-63 KYQISHELGHGGMG
+63 KYYISHELGRGGMG
-77 IVYAASRAD
+77 IVYSASRAD

-128 VFDGGVYEESV
+128 VFDGGVYQESV

-146 EGETLSLH
+146 EGETLSLY
-154 LQNRSLNEKQKL
+154 LQNRSFSEKKKL
-166 NLFKEI
+166 SLFKEI

-213 KQPVPDKSTDV
+213 KQPAPHQSSDASI
-224 SLLTAYSKAY
+224 LTAYSKAY
-234 ASPEQAAGQFLTQQS
+234 ASPEQIAGHFLTQQS

-255 KILALIFDS
+255 KVLALIFDS
-264 SSNLDIDLIVEK
+264 SSNLDINLIVEK
-276 ATHYEPYRRYA
+276 ATNHEPYRRYA

-297 RMLECRPIS
+297 RILEFRPIS
-306 LREKHPL
+306 LREKQPL
-313 HALSKLLK
+313 YSLAKLLK

-333 LISGATFSTAIFN
+333 LLSGATFSTAIFH
-346 KNLQLQKEKQVAEEM
+346 KNVQLQKEKLVAEEM

-406 MLLAMLTPAPEK
+406 MLLAMLTPSPEK
-418 SVTNKNKP
+418 SVINKNKEK
-426 NSSSNWLWKKL
+426 SSNN
-437 SYLLLQRALWA
+437 

>member
-1 MDLSD
+1 
-6 KEKSLYL
+6 
-13 ERLKAEQPGL
+13 
-23 YQQVLPLINEEPSEQ
+23 
-38 ITSLFGFHAQQA
+38 
-50 TEAELDLTNTLVD
+50 
-63 KYQISHELGHGGMG
+63 MG
-77 IVYAASRAD
+77 VVYSASRAD
-86 RTFEQDLAVKFI
+86 RTFEQDLAIKFI

-146 EGETLSLH
+146 EGETLSLY
-154 LQNRSLNEKQKL
+154 LQNRSFSEKQKL
-166 NLFKEI
+166 SLFKEI

-188 LKPENILIDPLGSP
+188 LKPENILIDPFGSP

-213 KQPVPDKSTDV
+213 KQPAPHQSSDASI
-224 SLLTAYSKAY
+224 LTAYSKAY
-234 ASPEQAAGQFLTQQS
+234 ASPEQIAGHFLTQQS

-255 KILALIFDS
+255 KVLALIFDS
-264 SSNLDIDLIVEK
+264 SSNLDINLIVEK
-276 ATHYEPYRRYA
+276 ATNHEPYRRYA

-297 RMLECRPIS
+297 RILEFRPIS
-306 LREKHPL
+306 LREKQPL
-313 HALSKLLK
+313 YSLARLLK

-333 LISGATFSTAIFN
+333 LLSGATFSTAIFH
-346 KNLQLQKEKQVAEEM
+346 KNVQLQKEKLVAEEM

-406 MLLAMLTPAPEK
+406 MLLAMLTPSPEK
-418 SVTNKNKP
+418 SVINKNKEK
-426 NSSSNWLWKKL
+426 SSNN
-437 SYLLLQRALWA
+437 

>member
-6 KEKSLYL
+6 AAKSLYL
-13 ERLKAEQPGL
+13 ERLEQEQPSL
-23 YQQVLPLINEEPSEQ
+23 YQQILPLINEVSSEQ
-38 ITSLFGFHAQQA
+38 ITSLLGFHAQQA
-50 TEAELDLTNTLVD
+50 TGSELSLTDTLVD
-63 KYQISHELGHGGMG
+63 KYYISHELGRGGMG
-77 IVYAASRAD
+77 VVYSASRAD
-86 RTFEQDLAVKFI
+86 RTFEQDLAIKFI
-98 QPALSHILGEHALFQ
+98 QPALTHILGKHALFQ

-146 EGETLSLH
+146 EGETLSLY
-154 LQNRSLNEKQKL
+154 LQNRSFSEKQKL
-166 NLFKEI
+166 SLFKEI

-213 KQPVPDKSTDV
+213 KQPAPHQSSDASI
-224 SLLTAYSKAY
+224 LTAYSKAY
-234 ASPEQAAGQFLTQQS
+234 ASPEQIAGHFLTQQS

-255 KILALIFDS
+255 KVLALIFDS
-264 SSNLDIDLIVEK
+264 SSNLDINLIVEK
-276 ATHYEPYRRYA
+276 ATNHEPYRRYA

-297 RMLECRPIS
+297 RILEFRPIS
-306 LREKHPL
+306 LREKQPL
-313 HALSKLLK
+313 YSLAKLLK

-333 LISGATFSTAIFN
+333 LLSGATFSTAIFH
-346 KNLQLQKEKQVAEEM
+346 KNVQLQKEKLVAEEM

-406 MLLAMLTPAPEK
+406 MLLAMLTPSPEK
-418 SVTNKNKP
+418 SVINKNKEK
-426 NSSSNWLWKKL
+426 SSNN
-437 SYLLLQRALWA
+437 

>member
-6 KEKSLYL
+6 REKRLYL

-23 YQQVLPLINEEPSEQ
+23 YQQILPLVNEGPSEQ

-50 TEAELDLTNTLVD
+50 TEAEFDLTNTLVD
-63 KYQISHELGHGGMG
+63 KYQISHELGRGGMG

-154 LQNRSLNEKQKL
+154 LQNRILSEKKKL
-166 NLFKEI
+166 NLFKEV

-213 KQPVPDKSTDV
+213 KQPVPDKNTDA

-264 SSNLDIDLIVEK
+264 SPNLDIDLIVEK
-276 ATHYEPYRRYA
+276 ATQDEPSRRYA
-287 SVSELRQDIV
+287 SVGELRQDIV

-313 HALSKLLK
+313 HTLSKLLK

-333 LISGATFSTAIFN
+333 LISGASFSTAIFH

-376 AAKMSVGTMLE
+376 TAKMSVGTMLE

-426 NSSSNWLWKKL
+426 NSSSN
-437 SYLLLQRALWA
+437 

>member
-1 MDLSD
+1 MQNKSSSSTEVFYHLMDLSD
-6 KEKSLYL
+6 AEKSLYL
-13 ERLKAEQPGL
+13 ERLEQEQPSL
-23 YQQVLPLINEEPSEQ
+23 YQQILPLINEVSSEQ
-38 ITSLFGFHAQQA
+38 ITSLLGFHAQQA
-50 TEAELDLTNTLVD
+50 TGSELSLSDTLVD
-63 KYQISHELGHGGMG
+63 KYYISHELGRGGMG
-77 IVYAASRAD
+77 VVYSASRAD
-86 RTFEQDLAVKFI
+86 RTFEQDLAIKFI

-146 EGETLSLH
+146 EGETLSLY
-154 LQNRSLNEKQKL
+154 LQNRSFSEKQKL
-166 NLFKEI
+166 SLFKEI

-213 KQPVPDKSTDV
+213 KQPAPHQSSDASI
-224 SLLTAYSKAY
+224 LTAYSKAY
-234 ASPEQAAGQFLTQQS
+234 ASPEQIAGHFLTQQS
-249 DIYSLG
+249 DVYSLG
-255 KILALIFDS
+255 KVLALIFDS
-264 SSNLDIDLIVEK
+264 SSNLDINLIVEK
-276 ATHYEPYRRYA
+276 ATNHEPYRRYA

-297 RMLECRPIS
+297 RILEFRPIS
-306 LREKHPL
+306 LREKQPL
-313 HALSKLLK
+313 YSLAKLLK

-333 LISGATFSTAIFN
+333 LLSGATFSTAIFH
-346 KNLQLQKEKQVAEEM
+346 KNVQLQKEKLVAEEM

-406 MLLAMLTPAPEK
+406 MLLAMLTPSPEK
-418 SVTNKNKP
+418 SVINKNKEK
-426 NSSSNWLWKKL
+426 SSNN
-437 SYLLLQRALWA
+437 

>member
-1 MDLSD
+1 MDIPD
-6 KEKSLYL
+6 AEKSLYL
-13 ERLKAEQPGL
+13 ERLEQEQPSL
-23 YQQVLPLINEEPSEQ
+23 YQQVLPLISEVPSEQ
-38 ITSLFGFHAQQA
+38 LTSLLGFHAQQA
-50 TEAELDLTNTLVD
+50 TESELNLTDTLVD
-63 KYQISHELGHGGMG
+63 KYYISHELGRGGMG

-98 QPALSHILGEHALFQ
+98 QPSLSHILGEHALFQ

-146 EGETLSLH
+146 EGETLSLY
-154 LQNRSLNEKQKL
+154 LQNRSCSEKQRL

-188 LKPENILIDPLGSP
+188 LKPENILIDPFGSP

-213 KQPVPDKSTDV
+213 KQPTPNQSSDASI
-224 SLLTAYSKAY
+224 LTAYSKAY
-234 ASPEQAAGQFLTQQS
+234 ASPEQVAGHFLTQQS

-255 KILALIFDS
+255 KVLALIFDS
-264 SSNLDIDLIVEK
+264 SSNLDINLIVEK
-276 ATHYEPYRRYA
+276 ATNHEPYRRYA
-287 SVSELRQDIV
+287 SVSELRQEIV
-297 RMLECRPIS
+297 RILECRPIS
-306 LREKHPL
+306 LREKQPL
-313 HALSKLLK
+313 YSLSKLLK

-333 LISGATFSTAIFN
+333 LLSGATFSTAIFN
-346 KNLQLQKEKQVAEEM
+346 KNLQLRKEKLVAEEM

-406 MLLAMLTPAPEK
+406 MLLAMLTPSPEK
-418 SVTNKNKP
+418 SVTNKNKE
-426 NSSSNWLWKKL
+426 K
-437 SYLLLQRALWA
+437 

>member
-1 MDLSD
+1 MDIPD
-6 KEKSLYL
+6 AEKSLYL
-13 ERLKAEQPGL
+13 KRLEQEQPCL
-23 YQQVLPLINEEPSEQ
+23 YQQVLPLISEVPSEQ
-38 ITSLFGFHAQQA
+38 LTSLLGFHAQQA
-50 TEAELDLTNTLVD
+50 TESELNLTDTLVD
-63 KYQISHELGHGGMG
+63 KYYISHELGRGGMG

-98 QPALSHILGEHALFQ
+98 QPSLSHILGEHALFQ

-128 VFDGGVYEESV
+128 VFDGGVYQESV

-146 EGETLSLH
+146 EGETLSLY
-154 LQNRSLNEKQKL
+154 LQNRSCSEKQRL

-188 LKPENILIDPLGSP
+188 LKPENILIDPFGSP

-213 KQPVPDKSTDV
+213 KQPTPNQSSDASI
-224 SLLTAYSKAY
+224 LTAYSKAY
-234 ASPEQAAGQFLTQQS
+234 ASPEQVAGHFLTQQS

-255 KILALIFDS
+255 KVLALIFDS
-264 SSNLDIDLIVEK
+264 SSNLDINLIVEK
-276 ATHYEPYRRYA
+276 ATNHEPYRRYA

-297 RMLECRPIS
+297 RILECRPIS
-306 LREKHPL
+306 LREKQPL
-313 HALSKLLK
+313 YSLSKLLK

-333 LISGATFSTAIFN
+333 LLSGATFSTAIFN
-346 KNLQLQKEKQVAEEM
+346 KNLQLRKEKLVAEEM

-406 MLLAMLTPAPEK
+406 MLLAMLTPSPEK
-418 SVTNKNKP
+418 SVTNKNKE
-426 NSSSNWLWKKL
+426 K
-437 SYLLLQRALWA
+437 

>member
-6 KEKSLYL
+6 AEKSLYL
-13 ERLKAEQPGL
+13 EQLEQEEPSL
-23 YQQVLPLINEEPSEQ
+23 YEQILPLINEVSSEQ
-38 ITSLFGFHAQQA
+38 ITSLLGFHAQQA
-50 TEAELDLTNTLVD
+50 TGSELSLTDTLVD
-63 KYQISHELGHGGMG
+63 KYYISHELGRGGMG
-77 IVYAASRAD
+77 IVYSASRAD
-86 RTFEQDLAVKFI
+86 RTFEQDLAIKFI

-146 EGETLSLH
+146 EGETLSLY
-154 LQNRSLNEKQKL
+154 LQNRSFSEKQKL
-166 NLFKEI
+166 SLFKEI

-202 KILDFN
+202 KIIDFN

-213 KQPVPDKSTDV
+213 KQPAPHQSSDAPI
-224 SLLTAYSKAY
+224 LTAYSKAY
-234 ASPEQAAGQFLTQQS
+234 ASPEQIAGHFLTQQS

-255 KILALIFDS
+255 KVLALIFDS
-264 SSNLDIDLIVEK
+264 SSNLDINLIVEK
-276 ATHYEPYRRYA
+276 ATNHEPYRRYA

-297 RMLECRPIS
+297 RILEFRPIS
-306 LREKHPL
+306 LREKQPL
-313 HALSKLLK
+313 YSLAKLLK

-333 LISGATFSTAIFN
+333 LLSGATFSTAIFH
-346 KNLQLQKEKQVAEEM
+346 KNVQLQKEKLVAEEM

-406 MLLAMLTPAPEK
+406 MLLAMLTPSPEK
-418 SVTNKNKP
+418 SVINKNKEK
-426 NSSSNWLWKKL
+426 SSNN
-437 SYLLLQRALWA
+437 